1 MRQLTLAGTV
11 ANTATC
17 SYLPWWRARAAPL
30 PWAWFF
36 ATFWSFLS
44 ENHHAAA
51 YNTSWTLLSSQSRP
65 SSWSSCP
72 SPGPHWSVVCSLKAH
87 SSNLR
92 HSMQLNDKTFNIGIL
107 RRRRRRR
114 FWVNFFQT
122 SSAFGDPLDL
132 SDHPLL
138 LDIFSLGPPQLRT
151 GLGFL
156 FSFKVSFEKHPN
168 DHSDK
173 KDEKAE
179 TG

>member
-1 MRQLTLAGTV
+1 MIIIFEIVFKWEVLRSATQACLEQEIPLRSKFRCTYERKVWHVRHRKLGEPGRHQVSWSIALHYIAMRQLTLAGTA

-72 SPGPHWSVVCSLKAH
+72 SPGPHWSVACSLKSH
-87 SSNLR
+87 SSET
-92 HSMQLNDKTFNIGIL
+92 QYTIK
-107 RRRRRRR
+107 
-114 FWVNFFQT
+114 WQ
-122 SSAFGDPLDL
+122 
-132 SDHPLL
+132 
-138 LDIFSLGPPQLRT
+138 DI
-151 GLGFL
+151 
-156 FSFKVSFEKHPN
+156 
-168 DHSDK
+168 
-173 KDEKAE
+173 
-179 TG
+179 